1 MCLFYMT
8 ILMENDNLTHALV
21 LIIHPKTEIKLQS
34 ESFHWFINRNLQR
47 MSYTDRQTDTHAQHA
62 FSVKRYKGAEASNQ
76 SAGSNAILSRE
87 ERSHHKGRCCKGEK

>member
-34 ESFHWFINRNLQR
+34 ESFHWFINTNLQR
-47 MSYTDRQTDTHAQHA
+47 MSYRDRQTDTHTHAQHA
-62 FSVKRYKGAEASNQ
+62 FSVKRNKGA
-76 SAGSNAILSRE
+76 
-87 ERSHHKGRCCKGEK
+87 